1 MLSKSRRGN
10 WALVN
15 AVVVLRLCFMAV
27 QGRTAYDVA
36 KAGGHRKVM
45 GLLDPVPWLLW
56 DFLEVVATSFFC
68 MEMPSYHSK

>member
-1 MLSKSRRGN
+1 
-10 WALVN
+10 
-15 AVVVLRLCFMAV
+15 MAV